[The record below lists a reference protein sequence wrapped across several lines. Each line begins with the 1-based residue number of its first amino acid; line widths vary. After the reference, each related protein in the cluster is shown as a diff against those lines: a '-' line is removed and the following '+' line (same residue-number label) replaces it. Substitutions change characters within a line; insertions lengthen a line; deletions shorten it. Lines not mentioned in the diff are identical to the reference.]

1 MEEMSNARL
10 VAALEAA
17 ALSLGGALVIG
28 TDDTERR
35 HVRLAALRN
44 EVLSRMAPMAPEFA
58 DAQSQCRPAPVEGY

>member
-35 HVRLAALRN
+35 HVRRN